1 MDINNLTA
9 DNRYGL
15 RIGAGNALF
24 LFICWWLLAWIFGAV
39 VITHIGAATLGR
51 LRVAIML
58 QDIIIFILP
67 TLMTLAIAARNP
79 WKFCHI
85 SQSPGTANS
94 LLTLATIVVAIPAMN
109 LIIKW
114 NEGLHLPESMV
125 SIENF
130 LRNAEDNANATITML
145 LGETGIGDMLI
156 SVLLIGILTGVAEEL
171 FFRGGLQNILKAMF
185 HNRHLAVWVTAF
197 VFSAIH
203 MQFFGFFPRLIMGVF
218 FGYLVL
224 WNGTLWLSIIAH
236 SFNNSIVVL
245 TMWLTKTNRL
255 SEDINNI
262 GTEGSM
268 QSIVAVIISAV
279 LTAVIIYYMKKRTAN
294 SSK

>member
-67 TLMTLAIAARNP
+67 TLMTLAIATRNP

-94 LLTLATIVVAIPAMN
+94 LLTLATIVVAIPAIN

-171 FFRGGLQNILKAMF
+171 FFRGGLQNILKALF

-224 WNGTLWLSIIAH
+224 WSGSLWLSIIAH

>member
-1 MDINNLTA
+1 
-9 DNRYGL
+9 
-15 RIGAGNALF
+15 
-24 LFICWWLLAWIFGAV
+24 
-39 VITHIGAATLGR
+39 
-51 LRVAIML
+51 
-58 QDIIIFILP
+58 
-67 TLMTLAIAARNP
+67 MTLAIAARNP

-224 WNGTLWLSIIAH
+224 WSGSLWLSIIAH

>member
-1 MDINNLTA
+1 
-9 DNRYGL
+9 
-15 RIGAGNALF
+15 
-24 LFICWWLLAWIFGAV
+24 
-39 VITHIGAATLGR
+39 
-51 LRVAIML
+51 
-58 QDIIIFILP
+58 
-67 TLMTLAIAARNP
+67 
-79 WKFCHI
+79 
-85 SQSPGTANS
+85 
-94 LLTLATIVVAIPAMN
+94 
-109 LIIKW
+109 
-114 NEGLHLPESMV
+114 
-125 SIENF
+125 
-130 LRNAEDNANATITML
+130 ML

-224 WNGTLWLSIIAH
+224 WSGSLWLSIIAH